1 MALNELLLRNQDRI
15 AEICT
20 QSGIA
25 RLDAFG
31 SIVRSDFLDASSD
44 ADFVVEFDDRID
56 GSALRRYFG
65 FKSQLETLLGR
76 PVDGLGGME
85 WNWRRCP
92 IRGSSDSSAAK
103 RYRSMQRRPD
113 VYLELALP
121 ALRKLT
127 PGFCSDPALSR
138 PACDSPHT
146 PIA

>member
-20 QSGIA
+20 QFGIA

-44 ADFVVEFDDRID
+44 ADFGVEFDDRID

-76 PVDGLGGME
+76 PVDL
-85 WNWRRCP
+85 
-92 IRGSSDSSAAK
+92 
-103 RYRSMQRRPD
+103 
-113 VYLELALP
+113 VELAAMP
-121 ALRKLT
+121 
-127 PGFCSDPALSR
+127 DSR
-138 PACDSPHT
+138 LKRLISREAVSVF
-146 PIA
+146 AAAS